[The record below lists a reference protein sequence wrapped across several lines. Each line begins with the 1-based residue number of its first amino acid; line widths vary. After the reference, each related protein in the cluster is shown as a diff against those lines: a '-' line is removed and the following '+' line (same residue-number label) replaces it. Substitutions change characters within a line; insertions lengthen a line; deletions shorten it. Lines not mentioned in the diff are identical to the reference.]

1 MISFRDWVIQFR
13 EEEGDIG
20 SVGATFYDDGLD
32 MNVLNPDYDS
42 ESSLRDWLTDNFHCN
57 RQMRAKILHAYRQYR
72 IKIQGED
79 RL

>member
-20 SVGATFYDDGLD
+20 SVGATIYQDGLD
-32 MNVLNPDYDS
+32 MNLFHPNFES
-42 ESSLRDWLTDNFHCN
+42 ESSLRDWLSDNFYCN

-72 IKIQGED
+72 KKIQGED
-79 RL
+79 SL